1 MSFSILTCIVFC
13 PLLGALLTLFAP
25 KKNVF
30 LIKAIA
36 TISTAIPLLLSI
48 SLMLKFDTFAA
59 SKPYPSG
66 YGKDTPLSINP
77 ETNPALQIGASR
89 RADLSNTGMQFQE
102 KLSWIPQIN
111 VWYHLGVDGISIG
124 LIFLTTL
131 LGFLACLAS
140 YGINTREK
148 EYFFF
153 YLLLNTGMLGTF
165 MALDLFLFYIFWEV
179 VLVPMYFLIAIWGG
193 PRKEYAAIKFFL
205 YTLAGSLFMLLGI
218 LALYFMSSPHTFNI
232 LELATSAQKLTL
244 GLQILIFIAFFLGFA
259 IKVPIFPFHTWL
271 PDAHVE
277 APTPIS
283 VLLAAVLLKMGAYGF
298 FRISFPIL
306 KEAAH
311 YFSLPLAILAVI
323 NIVYAAFVA
332 MAQTDFKK
340 MVAYSSVSHM
350 GFVMLGL
357 ASMTSNGF
365 NGALLEMFNH
375 GIITGGMFLLVG
387 VLYDRTHTRDLDKFG
402 GLGVKMPVYAGFL
415 TVFALASL
423 GLPGLSGFVSEFLSL
438 LGAYPVFKLITLI
451 SVIGMV
457 ITAAY
462 FLYMLQR
469 VLLGNLNE
477 KWANITDMGK
487 RELFTLVPLMI
498 IIIIVGVY
506 PLVALK
512 YQASAINVLIQ
523 RMGGVLF

>member
-1 MSFSILTCIVFC
+1 MNFPILTCIVSST
-13 PLLGALLTLFAP
+13 LLGALLVLFAP
-25 KKNVF
+25 KKNIF
-30 LIKAIA
+30 LIKTIA
-36 TISTAIPLLLSI
+36 TFATAIPLLLSI
-48 SLMLKFDTFAA
+48 ILIFKFN
-59 SKPYPSG
+59 
-66 YGKDTPLSINP
+66 LS
-77 ETNPALQIGASR
+77 TG
-89 RADLSNTGMQFQE
+89 GMQFQE
-102 KLSWIPQIN
+102 KIAWIPQIN
-111 VWYHLGVDGISIG
+111 IWYHLGADGISIG

-131 LGFLACLAS
+131 LGFLACIAS

-165 MALDLFLFYIFWEV
+165 IALDLFLFYVFWEV
-179 VLVPMYFLIAIWGG
+179 VLVPMYFLIGIWGG

-205 YTLAGSLFMLLGI
+205 YTLAGSVFMLLGI
-218 LALYFMSSPHTFNI
+218 LALYFTSTPHTFNI
-232 LELATSAQKLTL
+232 LELTKPAQALAL
-244 GLQILIFIAFFLGFA
+244 SIQIPVFIAFFLGFA

-283 VLLAAVLLKMGAYGF
+283 VLLAGVLLKMGAYGF

-306 KEAAH
+306 SDAAR
-311 YFSLPLAILAVI
+311 YFVLPLAILGVI
-323 NIVYAAFVA
+323 NIVYGAFVA
-332 MAQTDFKK
+332 MAQKDFKK

-350 GFVMLGL
+350 GFVILGL
-357 ASMTSNGF
+357 ASMTVIGF

-387 VLYDRTHTRDLDKFG
+387 VIYDRTHTRELDKFG
-402 GLGVKMPVYAGFL
+402 GLGVKMPVYAGLL

-438 LGAYPVFKLITLI
+438 LGAYPVFKLITII
-451 SVIGMV
+451 SVLGMI

-469 VLLGNLNE
+469 VLLGRLNE
-477 KWANITDMGK
+477 KWAGIVDMNK
-487 RELFTLVPLMI
+487 LEVFTLVPLLLITI
-498 IIIIVGVY
+498 IIGVY
-506 PLVALK
+506 PLIALK
-512 YQASAINVLIQ
+512 YQASAINALMQIV
-523 RMGGVLF
+523 GGRLF

>member
-1 MSFSILTCIVFC
+1 MHFPILTYIISST
-13 PLLGALLTLFAP
+13 LLGALIILFIP
-25 KKNVF
+25 KKKVF
-30 LIKAIA
+30 LIKAVA
-36 TISTAIPLLLSI
+36 TLSTAIPLLFSLFLITKFSLS
-48 SLMLKFDTFAA
+48 DTA
-59 SKPYPSG
+59 
-66 YGKDTPLSINP
+66 
-77 ETNPALQIGASR
+77 
-89 RADLSNTGMQFQE
+89 MQFQE
-102 KLSWIPQIN
+102 KLPWIAQIN

-124 LIFLTTL
+124 LILLTTL
-131 LGFLACLAS
+131 LGFLACIAS
-140 YGINTREK
+140 YNINTRQK

-179 VLVPMYFLIAIWGG
+179 VLVPMYFLIGIWGG

-205 YTLAGSLFMLLGI
+205 YTLAGSVFMLLGI
-218 LALYFMSSPHTFNI
+218 IALYFTSSPHTFNM
-232 LELATSAQKLTL
+232 LELAKPAQALAL
-244 GLQILIFIAFFLGFA
+244 GVQIVIFIAFFLGFA

-283 VLLAAVLLKMGAYGF
+283 VLLAGVLLKMGAYGF

-311 YFSLPLAILAVI
+311 YFAVPLAILGVI
-323 NIVYAAFVA
+323 SIIYAAFVA
-332 MAQTDFKK
+332 MAQSDFKR

-350 GFVMLGL
+350 GFVILGL
-357 ASMTSNGF
+357 ASMTMTGF

-387 VLYDRTHTRDLDKFG
+387 VLYERTHTRELDQFG
-402 GLGVKMPVYAGFL
+402 GLGAKMPVYAGFL
-415 TVFALASL
+415 SVFTLASL

-438 LGAYPVFKLITLI
+438 LGAYPVFRLITTI
-451 SVIGMV
+451 SVLGMV
-457 ITAAY
+457 ITAGY

-477 KWANITDMGK
+477 KWSNIGDMNK
-487 RELFTLVPLMI
+487 LELATLVPLMLI
-498 IIIIVGVY
+498 IITIGVY

-512 YQASAINVLIQ
+512 YQASAISMLIQ
-523 RMGGVLF
+523 KLGGVIF

>member
-1 MSFSILTCIVFC
+1 MNFPILTYIIAST
-13 PLLGALLTLFAP
+13 LLGALAVLFIP

-36 TISTAIPLLLSI
+36 TISTLIPLLLS
-48 SLMLKFDTFAA
+48 LFLLAKFGLA
-59 SKPYPSG
+59 S
-66 YGKDTPLSINP
+66 T
-77 ETNPALQIGASR
+77 T
-89 RADLSNTGMQFQE
+89 MQFQE

-124 LIFLTTL
+124 LVFLTTL
-131 LGFLACLAS
+131 LGFLACIAS
-140 YGINTREK
+140 YNIKTREK

-165 MALDLFLFYIFWEV
+165 LALDLFLFYIFWEV
-179 VLVPMYFLIAIWGG
+179 VLVPMYFLIGIWGG

-205 YTLAGSLFMLLGI
+205 YTLAGSVFMLLGI
-218 LALYFMSSPHTFNI
+218 LALYFSSTPHSFNI
-232 LELATSAQKLTL
+232 LELANSTQSLAL
-244 GLQILIFIAFFLGFA
+244 GLQIIIFIAFFLGFA

-283 VLLAAVLLKMGAYGF
+283 VLLAGVLLKMGAYGF

-311 YFSLPLAILAVI
+311 YFVLPFAILGVI
-323 NIVYAAFVA
+323 NIVYGAFVA
-332 MAQTDFKK
+332 MAQQDFKK

-350 GFVMLGL
+350 GFVILGL
-357 ASMTSNGF
+357 ASMTAIGF

-387 VLYDRTHTRDLDKFG
+387 VLYERTHTRELTQFG
-402 GLGVKMPVYAGFL
+402 GLGVKMPIYAGFL
-415 TVFALASL
+415 TLFALASL

-438 LGAYPVFKLITLI
+438 LGAYPVFKLITLL
-451 SVIGMV
+451 SLIGMI

-469 VLLGNLNE
+469 VLLGPLNE
-477 KWANITDMGK
+477 KWAKIIDIN
-487 RELFTLVPLMI
+487 RVELCTLVPLTI
-498 IIIIVGVY
+498 ITIAIGVY
-506 PLVALK
+506 PLIALK
-512 YQASAINVLIQ
+512 YQATAITALLQ
-523 RMGGVLF
+523 RVGGVLF